1 LFRKLCLALVA
12 LALVA
17 APLKAQQGIQFQ
29 PGEIFGNETAAARLG
44 HAASIKS
51 VLDRFN
57 IANGGTSQWSFGQS
71 TTPVSGVRFTISDN
85 VTALA
90 PMSGFTP
97 TLLVGG
103 ADTTR
108 GIVAIQTYATGNE
121 SSYLCFS
128 TQGTAA
134 SPTSTVAGQFLCE
147 LFGHGYTTLGG
158 TPGWQHNSGG
168 GLVISAT
175 ENYTAT
181 AQGSTVDIYATPT
194 GGATTQLGLSVG
206 ATSSTF
212 TGGITVGAPGAASGT
227 SRGVAIR
234 TATTGTGA
242 GGSFQLMD
250 DSFTVTLA
258 VANASS
264 LLGTAYD
271 PTMLFYSGTSAYR
284 FNGLTAGLLTSSSN
298 GTVSITAAGQIA
310 GTATNDS
317 ASAGKVGEYI
327 FSEILSGSGVS
338 LTSATAKDV
347 TTISLTAGDWDV
359 WGNVGFNP
367 AGSTTATLYFGWI
380 STTANTLPG
389 VVPNKGAM
397 VIQSQSFPAGAAQIM
412 PVGRTRIS
420 VAGTTTI
427 SLGVQSTFA
436 VSTMSAY
443 GFIGARRVR

>member
-29 PGEIFGNETAAARLG
+29 PGEIFGNDTAAARLG

-57 IANGGTSQWSFGQS
+57 IANGGTSQWSFGQN

-85 VTALA
+85 VTAL
-90 PMSGFTP
+90 PSMTGFTP

-194 GGATTQLGLSVG
+194 GSATTQLGLSVG

-234 TATTGTGA
+234 TATTGAGA

-264 LLGTAYD
+264 LLGGAYD
-271 PTMLFYSGTSAYR
+271 PTMLFYSATSAYR
-284 FNGLTAGLLTSSSN
+284 FRGLTAGALQTSAN
-298 GTVSITAAGQIA
+298 GT
-310 GTATNDS
+310 
-317 ASAGKVGEYI
+317 
-327 FSEILSGSGVS
+327 
-338 LTSATAKDV
+338 
-347 TTISLTAGDWDV
+347 
-359 WGNVGFNP
+359 
-367 AGSTTATLYFGWI
+367 
-380 STTANTLPG
+380 
-389 VVPNKGAM
+389 
-397 VIQSQSFPAGAAQIM
+397 
-412 PVGRTRIS
+412 IS
-420 VAGTTTI
+420 VAAGLSTTKTVRA
-427 SLGVQSTFA
+427 SG
-436 VSTMSAY
+436 
-443 GFIGARRVR
+443 GAADCTLIYTAGILTGGSC

>member
-85 VTALA
+85 VTAL
-90 PMSGFTP
+90 PSMTGFTP

-108 GIVAIQTYATGNE
+108 GIVAIQTFATGNE
-121 SSYLCFS
+121 SSFLGFS

-134 SPTSTVAGQFLCE
+134 VPLSTVAGQNLVEF
-147 LFGHGYTTLGG
+147 FGHGLTTLGG

-168 GLVISAT
+168 GFVVNAT

-206 ATSSTF
+206 ATNSTF
-212 TGGITVGAPGAASGT
+212 TNGVTVGATGAASGT

-234 TATTGTGA
+234 TATTGAGA
-242 GGSFQLMD
+242 GASFQSMD
-250 DSFTVTLA
+250 DSFTVTFA

-264 LLGTAYD
+264 ILGTAYD
-271 PTMLFYSGTSAYR
+271 PTMLFYSATNAYR
-284 FNGLTAGLLTSSSN
+284 FRGLTAGLLTSSSN
-298 GTVSITAAGQIA
+298 GTVSVTAAGQIA

-317 ASAGKVGEYI
+317 ASAGKVGSI
-327 FSEILSGSGVS
+327 FSAKFFPALVYRLHQPRRRMSLPSVSQQVIGTFGAMWVSTLQEARQRRCIL
-338 LTSATAKDV
+338 
-347 TTISLTAGDWDV
+347 
-359 WGNVGFNP
+359 
-367 AGSTTATLYFGWI
+367 AGSAPRPTRCRVLFQIRARWL
-380 STTANTLPG
+380 SKASPSPL
-389 VVPNKGAM
+389 ARHRLCR
-397 VIQSQSFPAGAAQIM
+397 SAG
-412 PVGRTRIS
+412 
-420 VAGTTTI
+420 
-427 SLGVQSTFA
+427 LG
-436 VSTMSAY
+436 
-443 GFIGARRVR
+443 